1 MKKLLIIQQ
10 DDAYF
15 LFETIQVLEKYQ
27 SHLKD
32 FELTLLVNEEAFGIV
47 YDRTS
52 PVLTGFTTDTKKA
65 LASRYDISVNLS
77 LKETSWEIH
86 GSVNAISKIGP
97 HLKNGELVVPDLWS
111 SYLLTLKA
119 RAPFLTFHLQDVY
132 RNILGLRGNLRG
144 QERTGSIRQIA
155 YGMTSTSLFPSAE
168 QEEFINLLTQTYSH
182 IQVKDI
188 SEIDLVSDVSHT
200 LYIGPATLSAIK
212 FCEAGGRGVF
222 LSSNFQ
228 GFNLLPYG
236 EGHFFISS
244 KTKTFKANAL
254 LPLVS
259 PVIENKERALDS
271 EYAVYSTDHENIFG
285 AYLKG
290 HTNSDDHYPFYQSHL
305 VLWNFLLNLF
315 DVNLEVIKCLPSQID
330 LLKTHHEVLTKFLRL
345 HDYAMVSID
354 TVYHESKAQT
364 SDAHK
369 IEGHLKNLREIDVVA
384 EQISASHSL
393 LRPFLD
399 FYRIRR
405 GQNGGQTLH
414 EQAQNSF
421 LTYSEEHQALEAL
434 HELFS
439 VTLKRNEVNI

>member
-27 SHLKD
+27 SNLKD

-52 PVLTGFTTDTKKA
+52 PVLTGFTVDSKKV
-65 LASRYDISVNLS
+65 LSGRYDISVNLS
-77 LKETSWEIH
+77 LKESSWEIH
-86 GSVNAISKIGP
+86 GNVNAISKIGP
-97 HLKNGELVVPDLWS
+97 HLKNGEVIVPDLWS
-111 SYLLTLKA
+111 SYLMTLKA

-132 RNILGLRGNLRG
+132 RNILGFRGNLRAVG
-144 QERTGSIRQIA
+144 RLGSIRQVA
-155 YGMTSTSLFPSAE
+155 YGMTSTSLFLSGE
-168 QEEFINLLTQTYSH
+168 QEEFINLLTQTYSN

-244 KTKTFKANAL
+244 KNNTFKAASL
-254 LPLVS
+254 LPLVA
-259 PVIENKERALDS
+259 PVIENKERTVNSD
-271 EYAVYSTDHENIFG
+271 YAVYSTDHENIFG
-285 AYLKG
+285 AYLKS
-290 HTNSDDHYPFYQSHL
+290 HNTTDDNYPFYQSHL

-315 DVNLEVIKCLPSQID
+315 DVNLEVTKCQPSQVD
-330 LLKTHHEVLTKFLRL
+330 LLKANHEVLTKFLRL

-354 TVYHESKAQT
+354 TVYHESKAET
-364 SDAHK
+364 SDATK

-384 EQISASHSL
+384 EQISAAHSL

-405 GQNGGQTLH
+405 GQNNGQTLH
-414 EQAQNSF
+414 EQTQNSF
-421 LTYSEEHQALEAL
+421 LTYSEEHQALGAL